1 MKQQLTR
8 SLTRLHTTFTAFTA
22 GQKVVAIVGTAA
34 VLVAAVMVF
43 RWIATPNYA
52 PLYSNLAAEDAS
64 AIVDEL
70 NAQGVPYELG
80 NNGST
85 VMVPRDQVYET
96 RIALSGQGLPTSS
109 SGEGYGLLD
118 DQGISTSEFKEQTD
132 FKRAMEGE
140 LAKTI
145 EAIDGVNTAVVR
157 LALPPKEVFADEQEP
172 TKASVLLDTSPG
184 ATFAGEQVQ
193 AVVHLVASSVEGLDP
208 DKVTVA
214 DAQGRVLSGS
224 EGGALGASTRDQQVA
239 DFEQKKAAQIQA
251 MLDRVL
257 GPGNSTVQV
266 TADLDFD
273 QAVTESTTYETDP
286 DAVPLSESRSTEQY
300 DGPASGATGDMG
312 VVGPDGQM
320 DPGAGNG
327 DADSSYLKESTTR
340 DNPANVVTERRENA
354 PGAVERLGI
363 GVVIDTAALQ
373 GRSTTDIADL
383 IAAGNGVDRRR
394 GDTVEVTEML
404 FDRSADEAA
413 AAELAAA
420 AKAEKD
426 AQMWQ
431 WIRYGG
437 IGLAVLAVLL
447 LAWVRGKRK
456 ARQREEATTYIVE
469 QLKTDAAER
478 AALAAT
484 AAETTAVQSPAVAA
498 LERAEAAAQT
508 ELRDE
513 LASLVEKQPED
524 VAALLR
530 GWLVDRR

>member
-8 SLTRLHTTFTAFTA
+8 SLTRLRTTFTAFTA

-70 NAQGVPYELG
+70 NSQGVPYELS
-80 NNGST
+80 NNGAT
-85 VMVPRDQVYET
+85 VMVPRDQVYDT
-96 RIALSGQGLPTSS
+96 RISLSGQGLPTSS
-109 SGEGYGLLD
+109 SGQGYSILD
-118 DQGISTSEFKEQTD
+118 DQGISTSEFQEQTD

-140 LAKTI
+140 LSSTI
-145 EAIDGVNTAVVR
+145 EAIDGVNTAVVH
-157 LALPPKEVFADEQEP
+157 LALPAKEVFADEQDP
-172 TKASVLLDTSPG
+172 ATASVLLDTAPG
-184 ATFAGEQVQ
+184 TTFGAEQVQ
-193 AVVHLVASSVEGLDP
+193 AVVHLVASSVDGLSP
-208 DKVTVA
+208 EKVTVA
-214 DAQGRVLSGS
+214 DAQGRVLSS
-224 EGGALGASTRDQQVA
+224 TEGGALGASTRDQQVT
-239 DFEQKKAAQIQA
+239 DFERKKAAQIQE

-273 QAVTESTTYETDP
+273 KAVTESTTYETDP
-286 DAVPLSESRSTEQY
+286 DEAPLSQSSASETY
-300 DGPASGATGDMG
+300 DGPASGATGDLG

-320 DPGAGNG
+320 DPDTAAGS
-327 DADSSYLKESTTR
+327 DSSYVKESSTQ
-340 DNPANVVTERRENA
+340 DNAVDTVTEHRENA
-354 PGAVERLGI
+354 PGAVNRLGI
-363 GVVIDTAALQ
+363 GVVIDTTALQ

-383 IAAGNGVDRRR
+383 IAAGNGVDRKR
-394 GDTVEVTEML
+394 GDTVEVTSML

-437 IGLAVLAVLL
+437 IGLAVVAVLL
-447 LAWVRGKRK
+447 LAWARGRKRSK
-456 ARQREEATTYIVE
+456 QREEATTYIVE
-469 QLKTDAAER
+469 QLRTDAAER
-478 AALAAT
+478 AALAAA
-484 AAETTAVQSPAVAA
+484 AAEAPAVQSPALAA
-498 LERAEAAAQT
+498 LERADAAAQT
-508 ELRDE
+508 DLRNE
-513 LASLVEKQPED
+513 LATLVEKQPED